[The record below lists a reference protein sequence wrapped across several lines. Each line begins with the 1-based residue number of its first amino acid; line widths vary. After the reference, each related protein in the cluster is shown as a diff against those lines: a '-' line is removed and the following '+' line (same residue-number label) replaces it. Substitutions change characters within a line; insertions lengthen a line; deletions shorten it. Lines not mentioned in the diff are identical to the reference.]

1 MSKQSSGTSDRLLV
15 LIRRHWL
22 FLIVIVTASFVW
34 TMMFI
39 RAATEFVANPNWPR
53 AVWNGEGSIDIF
65 GYTLAVHFEGWA
77 DHDYF
82 YHSWADQF
90 LSGRMPYTDDF
101 NRLFRGSTEYNVIYF
116 FPPLYVYMCALGEII
131 HPDIGIGLLIS
142 GFGFLTSFPVYGIA
156 TYLSQNR
163 DVGAVSA
170 AMYLLNPIVLYHT
183 AFEWLNPAPFVF
195 FAVLSFYLVI
205 KNRRVSGALALTTAA
220 FFKQTAFFLA
230 LPLVAVLLKKPP
242 GPLEMGDDSEDTES
256 TTKKPTSDDFDLKGF
271 AKIAIIVLLFAGALS
286 MPYLIDFSN
295 YFFYIFQR
303 VGATLLRDLTT
314 PPPINN
320 PITPA
325 VVLIIL
331 GAPEWLI
338 QAVNLITY
346 YSVALTLG
354 ILPLLAMMLLE
365 VKDDRNLEGYWR
377 RMLFLTLVLLFWAHF
392 FSPRGIYKYYM
403 VALVPFFSIM
413 STSAICR
420 REPYSARISLP
431 MIAVPLLISFLVL
444 VPDRNFYL
452 LFLFLIILGYVLHKP
467 FSEVYQRVTS
477 PIRRLDTQIR
487 NRAAARNRE

>member
-1 MSKQSSGTSDRLLV
+1 MLDRLLL
-15 LIRRHWL
+15 LIRRHRL
-22 FLIVIVTASFVW
+22 FLIVVVTASLVW
-34 TMMFI
+34 AMVFI

-65 GYTLAVHFEGWA
+65 GYTIAVHLEGWA

-90 LSGRMPYTDDF
+90 LSGGMPYTDEF
-101 NRLFRGSTEYNVIYF
+101 NRLFRDGTSYNVIYF
-116 FPPLYVYMCALGEII
+116 FPPLYVYMCAFGEII

-163 DVGAVSA
+163 EVGAVSA
-170 AMYLLNPIVLYHT
+170 AMYLLNPIVLSHT
-183 AFEWLNPAPFVF
+183 AFEWLNPSPFVF
-195 FAVLSFYLVI
+195 FAVLSFYLVMN
-205 KNRRVSGALALTTAA
+205 NRRISGALAMTTAA

-242 GPLEMGDDSEDTES
+242 SPLEMDEDAEETDSNS
-256 TTKKPTSDDFDLKGF
+256 KRPASDSFDLKGF
-271 AKIAIIVLLFAGALS
+271 AKIAIMVLILAGALS
-286 MPYLIDFSN
+286 MPYLLDPAN
-295 YFFYIFQR
+295 YFYYIFQR
-303 VGATLLRDLTT
+303 VGATLLSDLTA

-325 VVLIIL
+325 VVLIVL

-338 QAVNLITY
+338 QAVNLLTY
-346 YSVALTLG
+346 YSIALTLG
-354 ILPLLAMMLLE
+354 ILPLLAMMLVE

-377 RMLFLTLVLLFWAHF
+377 RMLFLTLLLLFWVHV
-392 FSPRGIYKYYM
+392 FSPRGIYKYYL

-420 REPYSARISLP
+420 RESYSARISLP
-431 MIAVPLLISFLVL
+431 MIAVPLLISVLVL

-452 LFLFLIILGYVLHKP
+452 LFLFLFILGYIFHRP
-467 FSEVYQRVTS
+467 FSEVYQMITS
-477 PIRRLDTQIR
+477 PIRRFGTRIRGQII
-487 NRAAARNRE
+487 AAGREQELTK